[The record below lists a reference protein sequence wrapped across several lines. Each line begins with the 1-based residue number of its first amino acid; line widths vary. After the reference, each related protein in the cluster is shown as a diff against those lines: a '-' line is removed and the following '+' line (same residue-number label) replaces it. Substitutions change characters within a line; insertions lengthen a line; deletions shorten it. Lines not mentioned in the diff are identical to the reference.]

1 MRRLLHR
8 LPVRL
13 RHHWKL
19 PAAFAAF
26 LLVLGLVA
34 GTVRITP
41 IVASGGSEVEAAVA
55 QDVAGREDLWDA
67 SAPHTIS
74 VSYDATAY
82 DEMLDDY
89 FDDDEKTW
97 IKADVVID
105 GTTIQ
110 NAGLRLK
117 GNSTLRGLKDAR
129 PGAKTTTRQQGPG
142 GRGGFGGMTNLS
154 TDKPADLPWLID
166 FGKYEEGRTYQGLEQ
181 LSVRPAAQG
190 SELSVNEALALSL
203 VAESGEPSQRYAYS
217 SFTVNGGRAATRLVV
232 QHPDEEYASSLG
244 DGVLYKALATG
255 AFSYQGDDLT
265 EYTDDFKQI
274 NKTGSQDLTPVI
286 RFLKWLDSAS
296 DEEFAAHLA
305 DHVDVESFAKYA
317 ALQNLLLN
325 FDDMAGPGKNF
336 YLWYDLGSG
345 KLRVITWDLNFAFS
359 GDTALKPGETAS
371 MGGGMMRP
379 GGQQGQQDQQ
389 GQRPEMPEGGP
400 PEGFP
405 QQGGQEGRGGGM
417 RMGNTLKTKFL
428 AAEAFKD
435 DYEQAYREL
444 YRTLYADGAAT
455 TVLDALEKVV
465 GAGQVTRLR
474 ETVEARTKALASD
487 PVITGG

>member
-1 MRRLLHR
+1 MRRLIHR

-19 PAAFAAF
+19 PAAFAGF

-34 GTVRITP
+34 GTVRVTP
-41 IVASGGSEVEAAVA
+41 IVASGGSEVQAAA
-55 QDVAGREDLWDA
+55 AEDVAGTSDLWSSTDGHA
-67 SAPHTIS
+67 IA
-74 VSYDATAY
+74 VSYDATEY

-105 GTTIQ
+105 GTTIR
-110 NAGLRLK
+110 NVGMRLK

-129 PGAKTTTRQQGPG
+129 PGAKTTTQQQGPG

-190 SELSVNEALALSL
+190 SASSVNEALALSL
-203 VAESGEPSQRYAYS
+203 VAESGEPSQKYAYS
-217 SFTVNGGRAATRLVV
+217 SFAVNGGQAAARLVV

-244 DGVLYKALATG
+244 EGVLYKALATG
-255 AFSYQGDDLT
+255 NFAYQGDDLT

-286 RFLKWLDSAS
+286 TFLKWLDSAS

-305 DHVDVESFAKYA
+305 DYVEVESFAKYA

-336 YLWYDLGSG
+336 YLWYDLGND

-371 MGGGMMRP
+371 MGGGMTRP
-379 GGQQGQQDQQ
+379 GGRQ
-389 GQRPEMPEGGP
+389 GGP
-400 PEGFP
+400 PEGLP
-405 QQGGQEGRGGGM
+405 QPDQERRGGGGGM
-417 RMGNTLKTKFL
+417 RMGNTLKTRFL

-444 YRTLYADGAAT
+444 YKTLYADGSAKA
-455 TVLDALEKVV
+455 VLDALERVV
-465 GAGQVTRLR
+465 GADQVTQLR
-474 ETVEARTKALASD
+474 ETVAARTEALAAD
-487 PVITGG
+487 PVVTGG

>member
-1 MRRLLHR
+1 MRRLIHR

-19 PAAFAAF
+19 PAAFAGF
-26 LLVLGLVA
+26 LLALGLVA

-41 IVASGGSEVEAAVA
+41 IVAAGGSEVQATAA
-55 QDVAGREDLWDA
+55 QDVAGTSDLWNSTA
-67 SAPHTIS
+67 GHSIA

-105 GTTIQ
+105 GTTIR
-110 NAGLRLK
+110 NVGMRLK

-129 PGAKTTTRQQGPG
+129 PGAKTTQQQGPG
-142 GRGGFGGMTNLS
+142 GRGGFGGMTSLS

-190 SELSVNEALALSL
+190 STSSVNEALALSL
-203 VAESGEPSQRYAYS
+203 VAESGEPSQKYTYS
-217 SFTVNGGRAATRLVV
+217 SFAVNGGQAATRLVV

-244 DGVLYKALATG
+244 EGVLYKALATG
-255 AFSYQGDDLT
+255 NFAYQGDDLT

-286 RFLKWLDSAS
+286 TFLKWLDSAS

-305 DHVDVESFAKYA
+305 DYVEVESFAKYA

-345 KLRVITWDLNFAFS
+345 KLEVITWDLNFAFS
-359 GDTALKPGETAS
+359 GDPALKPGETAA
-371 MGGGMMRP
+371 MGGGGMMRP
-379 GGQQGQQDQQ
+379 GGRQGLPQPDQE
-389 GQRPEMPEGGP
+389 R
-400 PEGFP
+400 
-405 QQGGQEGRGGGM
+405 RGGGM

-444 YRTLYADGAAT
+444 YQALYADGSAKA
-455 TVLDALEKVV
+455 VLDALERVV
-465 GAGQVTRLR
+465 GADQVTDLR
-474 ETVEARTKALASD
+474 ETVDARTKALAAD
-487 PVITGG
+487 PVVTGG